1 MEITVTYVFS
11 QIFTILMYILL
22 AISYY
27 AKNRKSVLILGFLS
41 VIANG
46 IAYIFLKAYTGLAMC
61 IVALIRNMIFLF
73 DERKNINKDIITKKD
88 IIILIILYLI
98 SIISAIFTYDGAL
111 SLLSVFATM
120 IYTFSVWQKDTKR
133 YKLLGIPSEGLWLLY
148 NIYIKSI
155 FGIILEGILLISSIN
170 GYRLENKRK
179 YL

>member
-46 IAYIFLKAYTGLAMC
+46 IAYILLKAYTGLAMC

-73 DERKNINKDIITKKD
+73 DERKNINKDIYKID
-88 IIILIILYLI
+88 IWNNFRRNFAY
-98 SIISAIFTYDGAL
+98 IF
-111 SLLSVFATM
+111 
-120 IYTFSVWQKDTKR
+120 
-133 YKLLGIPSEGLWLLY
+133 YKWI
-148 NIYIKSI
+148 
-155 FGIILEGILLISSIN
+155 
-170 GYRLENKRK
+170 
-179 YL
+179 

>member
-46 IAYIFLKAYTGLAMC
+46 IAYILLKAYTGLAMC

-133 YKLLGIPSEGLWLLY
+133 YKLLGIP
-148 NIYIKSI
+148 
-155 FGIILEGILLISSIN
+155 
-170 GYRLENKRK
+170 
-179 YL
+179 